1 MLLMVEKGIRGG
13 ICDCIYRYTKVNNK
27 YMKECNKNKES
38 YYLQYWDVNNLSGC
52 AMLQKLPINNFGK
65 IKRTS
70 QFNNDFIKNYNEEC
84 DEGYIF
90 GADVQYPEK
99 LHELD
104 SNLLLLHER
113 MKNKKV

>member
-1 MLLMVEKGIRGG
+1 M
-13 ICDCIYRYTKVNNK
+13 N
-27 YMKECNKNKES
+27 
-38 YYLQYWDVNNLSGC
+38 
-52 AMLQKLPINNFGK
+52 
-65 IKRTS
+65 
-70 QFNNDFIKNYNEEC
+70 

-90 GADVQYPEK
+90 VADVQYPEK

>member
-1 MLLMVEKGIRGG
+1 
-13 ICDCIYRYTKVNNK
+13 
-27 YMKECNKNKES
+27 MKNVMN
-38 YYLQYWDVNNLSGC
+38 
-52 AMLQKLPINNFGK
+52 
-65 IKRTS
+65 
-70 QFNNDFIKNYNEEC
+70 
-84 DEGYIF
+84 DEGYVF